1 MKKLIGSIVAVA
13 GLAAAAGAQPITQ
26 LCYEARVFNAGNNT
40 GWGASVNAL
49 PGDTIEVRAVV
60 SLLNGGAIAGGLKQI
75 VFQPVVTGWT
85 GADALVT
92 QDIDGAGSST
102 SQGVGVI
109 GGARSTPQNPGVADV
124 PGAYGRLTPW
134 VANATTTSTFLRGH
148 VGTGTAA
155 GMLRIAQNHITNWIG
170 AGATSGSTA
179 NNNFNG
185 GGGVSV
191 AQIAVPSRIGTDP
204 APSLGQTG
212 LIVFKF
218 AFVLS
223 GSTDVRSLTVD
234 TPQNGLGRTLV
245 NGVYVDNIQWFNSPT
260 SGDADFTRM
269 GGETCA
275 ATVNIV
281 PTPATLALM
290 GLGGLVA
297 GRRRR

>member
-1 MKKLIGSIVAVA
+1 MKNVIGSLVAVA
-13 GLAAAAGAQPITQ
+13 GLAAAAHAQPLAT
-26 LCYEARVFNAGNNT
+26 LLKYEARVFNAGNDA
-40 GWGASVNAL
+40 GWGSAIDVN
-49 PGDTIEVRAVV
+49 PGTRVEVRALV
-60 SLLNGGAIAGGLKQI
+60 SYTGTGTVGGLSQI
-75 VFQPVVTGWT
+75 VFQPLVQGWT
-85 GADALVT
+85 AGEALITNADT
-92 QDIDGAGSST
+92 GQAGPAT
-102 SQGVGVI
+102 GIGPVG
-109 GGARSTPQNPGVADV
+109 GSRSTPIGTVDNLPGV
-124 PGAYGRLTPW
+124 YGRITPW
-134 VANATTTSTFLRGH
+134 GANATNTSTFLRGH

-170 AGATSGSTA
+170 SGATSGSTA

-191 AQIAVPSRIGTDP
+191 AQIAVPSRLPSDP
-204 APSLGQTG
+204 ASNLGQTG
-212 LIVFKF
+212 LVVFKF

-223 GSTDVRSLTVD
+223 SSTDVRSLSVD

-245 NGVYVDNIQWFNSPT
+245 SGAYVDNIQWFNSPT

-269 GGETCA
+269 GAETCA
-275 ATVNIV
+275 ATINIV